1 MEPEIFEV
9 NIAEFTAIGNDIR
22 NRNYD
27 FLTHKFND
35 SSLDFITNDAN
46 YFVKLYVSKLN
57 NQAARLAIL
66 KNLEEPE
73 KGIIGWY
80 ECDPSVLL
88 SNAILFAAETELK
101 KLNCTEVIGPLNGNT
116 WLAYRFKTSSIVP
129 LISSE
134 PYQPIYYVDYWKDY
148 GFKVLYTY
156 FTEKANISDFQPV
169 NKASKENLLRDY
181 NLNLKAFPREISSD
195 YFKKLYD
202 LYHKSFESNPL
213 FKPLNYEYYLT
224 FSKQAKKQLD
234 EEFSFVVEDENNS
247 PIAVL
252 LSYNGLSSIRDKVLI
267 KTIAIHPSWQNK
279 QLGSLLV
286 EHTYQKAKSQNIFEI
301 YHLLMYASNLSSAKG
316 KIMYDTTVH
325 CTYELLQ
332 KQIS

>member
-9 NIAEFTAIGNDIR
+9 NIAEFTAIGNEIK

-27 FLTHKFND
+27 FLTHGFND
-35 SSLDFITNDAN
+35 SSLDFIRKDVN
-46 YFVKLYVSKLN
+46 YHVKLFGAKLHN
-57 NQAARLAIL
+57 HAARLAVL
-66 KNLEEPE
+66 KHLEEPE

-80 ECDPSVLL
+80 ECDPSVYL
-88 SNAILFAAETELK
+88 SNAILLAAETELK
-101 KLNCTEVIGPLNGNT
+101 KLNCSEIIGPMNGNT
-116 WLAYRFKTSSIVP
+116 WLAYRFNTSSKAP

-134 PYQPIYYVDYWKDY
+134 PYQPIYYVDFWKTY
-148 GFKVLYTY
+148 GFNVLFTY
-156 FTEKANISDFQPV
+156 FSEKANIRDFQPV
-169 NKASKENLLRDY
+169 NKASKENLLRNY
-181 NLNLKAFPREISSD
+181 NLTLKAFPREISSD

-224 FSKQAKKQLD
+224 FSKHAKKQLD
-234 EEFSFVVEDENNS
+234 EEFSFVVEDKNNS

-252 LSYNGLSSIRDKVLI
+252 LSYKGLSSIRDKVLI

-325 CTYELLQ
+325 TTYELLQ